1 MSGKDYDQRTAL
13 HLAASEGHLDIVRF
27 LVETGKFQIGQS
39 YFKTVELVFEITK
52 KARVS
57 LSDSDRWG
65 ATPIDDARKF
75 GHTAVTEYLEKSLA
89 DWDSA
94 FGSSQ
99 VNLKR

>member
-1 MSGKDYDQRTAL
+1 M
-13 HLAASEGHLDIVRF
+13 
-27 LVETGKFQIGQS
+27 
-39 YFKTVELVFEITK
+39 
-52 KARVS
+52 
-57 LSDSDRWG
+57 SDSDRWG

-99 VNLKR
+99 VKIRKTIHRTLTFEISLKNLKFYILAFNTDTIIGAE

>member
-1 MSGKDYDQRTAL
+1 MCP
-13 HLAASEGHLDIVRF
+13 
-27 LVETGKFQIGQS
+27 
-39 YFKTVELVFEITK
+39 KTKLSCKNWFEICK

-99 VNLKR
+99 VKIRKTIHRTLTFEISVKI